1 MLNSPA
7 PFFPPPSL
15 SFHFLDPFPCRPPSF
30 HPYHARNLG
39 STVNCSSGVPPVPP
53 LLSYSPCP
61 AHPSLPWSVLL
72 TPSGGLGSAVNSPR
86 GVRGRAP
93 TANAFR
99 YILSH
104 WNVSGG
110 NDFGCFSCEPKCNW
124 SGSSFY
130 VSRGT
135 STPLPLHEAP
145 MIGLR
150 HGYWLKSLINVTD
163 VSL

>member
-99 YILSH
+99 YIQIP
-104 WNVSGG
+104 WNLTGG
-110 NDFGCFSCEPKCNW
+110 NNYGSLCANKMLPLHFLGGELPPKLP
-124 SGSSFY
+124 
-130 VSRGT
+130 
-135 STPLPLHEAP
+135 PLPLPAGAYGWHVTLWTALYEFA
-145 MIGLR
+145 
-150 HGYWLKSLINVTD
+150 LIA
-163 VSL
+163 